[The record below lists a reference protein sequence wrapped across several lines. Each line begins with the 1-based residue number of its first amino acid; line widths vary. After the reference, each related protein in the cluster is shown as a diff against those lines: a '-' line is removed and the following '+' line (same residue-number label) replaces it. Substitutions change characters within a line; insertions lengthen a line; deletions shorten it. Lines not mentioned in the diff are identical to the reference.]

1 MFAPSLVEV
10 EACGLLPL
18 VRGGVLVCKPSSVEV
33 LVVIVWLRA
42 YPSVVRRCL
51 REEFGIPIVVT
62 NPPRWRFPRWEIVDW
77 KSFTVVKAG
86 MLS

>member
-1 MFAPSLVEV
+1 MWFAPSNE
-10 EACGLLPL
+10 
-18 VRGGVLVCKPSSVEV
+18 RWSLVCKPSSVEV
-33 LVVIVWLRA
+33 LVVVWLQA

-51 REEFGIPIVVT
+51 REEFGTPIVVT

-86 MLS
+86 M